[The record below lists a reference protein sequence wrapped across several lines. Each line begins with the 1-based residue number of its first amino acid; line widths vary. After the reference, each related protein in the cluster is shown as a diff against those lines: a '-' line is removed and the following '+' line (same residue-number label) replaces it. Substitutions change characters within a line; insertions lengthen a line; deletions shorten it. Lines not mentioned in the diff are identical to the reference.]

1 MTIKKFS
8 DIPKDSGM
16 KLLKNAAI
24 QIASYDA
31 VHQRWIMD
39 GIKGES
45 VVFLE
50 TDVSTISDEGLTSMV
65 MELDLANT
73 GSQSTIVR
81 NSSGFAFVNLNF
93 SS

>member
-8 DIPKDSGM
+8 GIPKDSGM
-16 KLLKNAAI
+16 KLLKNSAI
-24 QIASYDA
+24 QVASFDA
-31 VHQRWIMD
+31 VHQRWLLD
-39 GIKGES
+39 GMKGES

-50 TDVSTISDEGLTSMV
+50 TDVSAISDDALTSMV
-65 MELDLANT
+65 MEMDLANT
-73 GSQSTIVR
+73 GSQSTVVR

>member
-1 MTIKKFS
+1 
-8 DIPKDSGM
+8 M
-16 KLLKNAAI
+16 KLLKQSTTQVAG
-24 QIASYDA
+24 YDA
-31 VHQRWIMD
+31 AHQRWIMD

-50 TDVSTISDEGLTSMV
+50 SDVSSISDGDLTSMV
-65 MELDLANT
+65 MELDLANPD
-73 GSQSTIVR
+73 SQSTIVR